1 VTSDQLSPDSASA
14 GLHDAHRGAG
24 SFDWAR
30 AGIELLRARGFTVKV
45 AATIDEA
52 DAAEEQQL
60 RALLDADGIP
70 REDQLVRRVAR
81 TGFAEHGVQL
91 TIDALWPEPTLAA
104 DGGWWHPV
112 GVADPAMQ
120 VASTPLP
127 LATTLASS
135 TPRSTRAAPIA
146 RRRCRRFAAHDCN
159 TPYGLRRTATVRER
173 GGSDLLEP
181 ARANP

>member
-1 VTSDQLSPDSASA
+1 MTSRSPRDGTVCAPPGSDQLVTSDQLSPDSASA

-127 LATTLASS
+127 LATTLAVIHA
-135 TPRSTRAAPIA
+135 TINAGGADRATALQA
-146 RRRCRRFAAHDCN
+146 FRC
-159 TPYGLRRTATVRER
+159 T
-173 GGSDLLEP
+173 
-181 ARANP
+181 

>member
-127 LATTLASS
+127 LATTLAVIHA
-135 TPRSTRAAPIA
+135 TINAGGADRATALQA
-146 RRRCRRFAAHDCN
+146 FRC
-159 TPYGLRRTATVRER
+159 T
-173 GGSDLLEP
+173 
-181 ARANP
+181 

>member
-1 VTSDQLSPDSASA
+1 MTTRLPRDGTICAPPGSDQLVTSDQLSPDSASA

-70 REDQLVRRVAR
+70 REDQLVRRVA
-81 TGFAEHGVQL
+81 GPG
-91 TIDALWPEPTLAA
+91 D
-104 DGGWWHPV
+104 
-112 GVADPAMQ
+112 
-120 VASTPLP
+120 
-127 LATTLASS
+127 
-135 TPRSTRAAPIA
+135 RA
-146 RRRCRRFAAHDCN
+146 
-159 TPYGLRRTATVRER
+159 
-173 GGSDLLEP
+173 
-181 ARANP
+181 